1 MSDIKEQLKFENLFP
16 EEKKTP
22 EAIPILS
29 GEFQPRKVEE
39 LIPNANILP
48 DTYIIYPTGGYHTF
62 YGVPN
67 TLPIYQ
73 QKIWPY
79 VKRIKYHERFKNKTK
94 LDRVRGA
101 NLREGQSLS
110 QISTTLSASNYAV
123 VGLDTTGRFTRAG
136 SKYPGPKR
144 KAKVL
149 HRLVSLAWI
158 PNPDNKPYVL
168 HINDD
173 KTNFL
178 IPNLKWGTA
187 SENNIGTVM
196 RLPDTMEQK
205 YLNLVNKG
213 TIKG

>member
-123 VGLDTTGRFTRAG
+123 VGLDTTGRFTRAK

-144 KAKVL
+144 KGKVL

-158 PNPDNKPYVL
+158 PNPDNNPYVL
-168 HINDD
+168 HINGDS
-173 KTNFL
+173 TNFL

-196 RLPDTMEQK
+196 RRPDTLEQK
-205 YLNLVNKG
+205 YLNLVDKG
-213 TIKG
+213 IIKG